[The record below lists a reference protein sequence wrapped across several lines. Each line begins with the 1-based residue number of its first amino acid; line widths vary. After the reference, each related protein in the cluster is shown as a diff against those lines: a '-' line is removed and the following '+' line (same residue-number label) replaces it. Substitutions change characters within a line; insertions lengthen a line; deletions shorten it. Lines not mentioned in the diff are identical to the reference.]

1 MRRTQTERS
10 AATQQTLLAAARQLW
25 GARGYA
31 AVSTPEIARAAG
43 VTRGAMYHQ
52 YADKTTLFL
61 AVLEA
66 VETDVLER
74 LTAAV
79 AAARPS
85 SPAAALHIAADAW
98 LEIAGEGE
106 VRQLVLL
113 DAPSVLGWAGFREIS
128 HRYGLGTTEQL
139 LSAAIQSGELP
150 EQPTRPLATILI
162 GALDEAAMSIANAR
176 HPAQEKAAIRT
187 VIHNLLD
194 GLLLAPAAS
203 SDAIPPGRP

>member
-79 AAARPS
+79 AAARPN

-106 VRQLVLL
+106 VRQLV
-113 DAPSVLGWAGFREIS
+113 
-128 HRYGLGTTEQL
+128 
-139 LSAAIQSGELP
+139 
-150 EQPTRPLATILI
+150 
-162 GALDEAAMSIANAR
+162 
-176 HPAQEKAAIRT
+176 
-187 VIHNLLD
+187 
-194 GLLLAPAAS
+194 
-203 SDAIPPGRP
+203 